1 LNQEENLKYIARE
14 IMFRISYAPRSK
26 LMMNHYKWLHHEA
39 VYNRD
44 IQKKFVRREKMAK
57 FDDKVDLYDDRGNLV
72 ESQVPAEALSPLKNP
87 AIKSILQ
94 MVKKTVA
101 VNLEGAQN
109 ALATAKV
116 GGPACK
122 ILGREMDLDIVGNA
136 DAIAAA
142 AKEMIQ
148 VDPGDDTKVELLAG
162 GKRAL
167 VQIPKARFE
176 AAAEYSAA
184 PLTTAA
190 AFIEAIIKQFDVSM
204 YDANMV
210 KAAILG
216 RYPQSVEYLG
226 GNIATMLDLPQK
238 LEGPG
243 YAFRNIM
250 VNHVVAATL
259 KNTMQ
264 ASALSSI
271 LEQAA
276 IWEMGEAVG
285 AFERLQLLGLAYQ
298 GMNADNLVY
307 NLVKDNGKEGT
318 VGSVIWDLVAKAKA
332 DGVIGVEK
340 SLSGFDVY
348 GTDDLAKWNA
358 YAAAGLIAATMVNQ
372 GAARAGQGVSSTLVY
387 YNDILEFET
396 GLPSVDFGKV
406 EGTAVGFS
414 FFSHSI
420 YGGGGPG
427 IFNGNH
433 IVTRHSKG
441 FAIPC
446 VVAAMSLDSGTQMFS
461 PEATSALI
469 KDIYSQVDEIREPLK
484 YVNEAAAQ
492 IKNQV

>member
-1 LNQEENLKYIARE
+1 
-14 IMFRISYAPRSK
+14 
-26 LMMNHYKWLHHEA
+26 
-39 VYNRD
+39 
-44 IQKKFVRREKMAK
+44 MAK
-57 FDDKVDLYDDRGNLV
+57 FEDKVDLYDDRGNLV
-72 ESQVPAEALSPLKNP
+72 EAEVPIEALSPLRNP
-87 AIKSILQ
+87 AIKAIVQ
-94 MVKKTVA
+94 GIKRTVA
-101 VNLEGAQN
+101 VNLEGTEN
-109 ALATAKV
+109 ALKTAKV

-122 ILGREMDLDIVGNA
+122 ILGRELDLDIVGNA
-136 DAIAAA
+136 EAIAAK

-148 VDPGDDTKVELLAG
+148 VEEGDNTKVELLGG

-167 VQIPKARFE
+167 VQLPTARFE
-176 AAAEYSAA
+176 AAAEYSATS
-184 PLTTAA
+184 LVTAN
-190 AFIEAIIKQFDVSM
+190 AFIQAIMDVCDVDM

-216 RYPQSVEYLG
+216 RYPQSVEYMG
-226 GNIATMLDLPQK
+226 GNLATMLDIPQK

-243 YAFRNIM
+243 YALRNIM

-264 ASALSSI
+264 TSALSAI
-271 LEQAA
+271 LEQSAMF
-276 IWEMGEAVG
+276 EMGDAVG
-285 AFERLQLLGLAYQ
+285 AFERMHLLGLAYQ
-298 GMNADNLVY
+298 GMNADNMVFD
-307 NLVKDNGKEGT
+307 LVKENGANGT
-318 VGSVIWDLVAKAKA
+318 VGSVISSTVERAQA

-340 SLSGFDVY
+340 DLNGFSVF

-358 YAAAGLIAATMVNQ
+358 YAAAGLMAATMVNQ
-372 GAARAGQGVSSTLVY
+372 GAARAAQGVSSTILY

-396 GLPSVDFGKV
+396 GLPSVDFGRA
-406 EGTAVGFS
+406 EGVAVGFS

-446 VVAAMSLDSGTQMFS
+446 VAAAMALDAGTQMFS
-461 PEATSALI
+461 PESTSGLI
-469 KDIYSQVDEIREPLK
+469 KEVFSKVDAFREPLK
-484 YVNEAAAQ
+484 YVNEAAAE